1 MPQWLNVLFFLS
13 SFLIICSSLYYGLN
27 LYTKIK
33 HTKKA
38 WHWLVLL
45 GLIGLISVGYL
56 IALALAVYDTV
67 ETLSQLTPILFLIA
81 AVYVLLTIKL
91 SEKLSKNFA
100 RSSRTLESAVQK
112 RTEELREMM
121 RKLQESKQTLVA
133 AGKIQSQFLANVS
146 HEIRTPMTAILGYL
160 TILIEAPPNPSS
172 TQKYLLSIQHNAK
185 QLLSI
190 MNDILDLSKIEAGE
204 LKLIEE
210 PCFPPSIVENVIL
223 LLKPLA
229 DEKGLL
235 FEVQL
240 KNTAPPLIQ
249 TDSVRLQQ
257 ILTNL
262 VNNAIKFSDTGAI
275 QLIVDWQGKTE
286 ETGALIITVK
296 DSGIGIAADD
306 LERIFSPFAQA
317 KNQQDRPLTEGTG
330 LGLAI
335 SMKLARMLGGTI
347 SVESEIHKGSQFTL
361 TYDAKISQS
370 KNSKDR
376 SSDTSR
382 RLTNKAQS
390 LSGVRILVAEDGPDN
405 REIINVL
412 LEHAGANITAVTNG
426 QEALDILQINKGL
439 DQPFHC
445 LLLDMQMPV
454 LDGYQTINAL
464 RARGDKI
471 PVIALTAYAMP
482 TDRKKCLAAGCDE
495 YLSKPF
501 SAATLTN
508 TIHRFTGHHVQSAE
522 LKRASSSFDA
532 KLTRITLNY
541 IAKVSKT
548 LKELEQHYH
557 DQDTKALSAKLHK
570 LTGSAG
576 LYGFPGISEMARQL
590 ETKFRQGS
598 LNEETRQELNA
609 FIEQFQ
615 QLLGEKNLQL
625 NG

>member
-1 MPQWLNVLFFLS
+1 MPQWLNVIFFLS
-13 SFLIICSSLYYGLN
+13 SFLIICSSLYYGLK

-33 HTKKA
+33 HTKNS
-38 WHWLVLL
+38 WQWLVLL
-45 GLIGLISVGYL
+45 GLIGLISIGYL
-56 IALALAVYDTV
+56 IALALAINDTV
-67 ETLSQLTPILFLIA
+67 DWIAQLTPILFLIA
-81 AVYVLLTIKL
+81 AIYVLLTIML
-91 SEKLSKNFA
+91 SQKLSKTFL
-100 RSSRTLESAVQK
+100 RSSRTLESAVEK
-112 RTEELREMM
+112 RTEELQAMM
-121 RKLQESKQTLVA
+121 GELEESKQTLVA
-133 AGKIQSQFLANVS
+133 AGKVQSQFLANVS

-160 TILIEAPPNPSS
+160 NILIDTPPSPNS

-204 LKLIEE
+204 MKLIEE
-210 PCFPPSIVENVIL
+210 ACFPPSIVENVIL

-229 DEKGLL
+229 DKKGLQL
-235 FEVQL
+235 KVQL

-262 VNNAIKFSDTGAI
+262 VNNAIKFSDEGAI
-275 QLIVDWQGKTE
+275 QLIIDWEATNDDSGELK
-286 ETGALIITVK
+286 ISVK
-296 DSGIGIAADD
+296 DSGIGIANED

-317 KNQQDRPLTEGTG
+317 KSRQDRPLTEGTG

-347 SVESEIHKGSQFTL
+347 TVESEIQKGSQFTL
-361 TYDAKISQS
+361 AYTAKINTT
-370 KNSKDR
+370 KNAKNPSG
-376 SSDTSR
+376 DTSR
-382 RLTNKAQS
+382 RLATKP
-390 LSGVRILVAEDGPDN
+390 LSIAGVRVLVAEDGADN

-412 LEHAGANITAVTNG
+412 LEHAGAQVVAVTNG
-426 QEALDILQINKGL
+426 QEALDILQINRGL
-439 DQPFHC
+439 NQDFHC

-454 LDGYQTINAL
+454 LDGYETIKAL
-464 RARGDKI
+464 RARGDDI

-482 TDRKKCLAAGCDE
+482 TDRKKCIEAGCDE

-501 SAATLTN
+501 STLSLIN
-508 TIHRFTGHHVQSAE
+508 SIHRFTESHVQV
-522 LKRASSSFDA
+522 LRQKRMSSSFDA
-532 KLTRITLNY
+532 KIARITLNY

-557 DQDTKALSAKLHK
+557 DQDTVALSSKLHK

-576 LYGFPGISEMARQL
+576 LYGFPGISELARQL
-590 ETKFRQGS
+590 EVKFREGA
-598 LNEETRQELNA
+598 LNEETRSELND

-615 QLLGEKNLQL
+615 KLLGEKNLQL